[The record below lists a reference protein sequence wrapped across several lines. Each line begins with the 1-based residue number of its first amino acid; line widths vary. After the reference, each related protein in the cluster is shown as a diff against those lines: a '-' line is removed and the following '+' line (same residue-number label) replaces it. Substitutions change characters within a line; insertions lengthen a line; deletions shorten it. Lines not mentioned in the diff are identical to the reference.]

1 MRKEAENLLKQA
13 ESDLRNAKLL
23 FANNAYDI
31 VAFLSH
37 QIAEKAVKAYIVE
50 KKSELPPKT
59 HNLKELADVAG
70 VPIKISLYL
79 RDLTP
84 HYIVSRYPDA
94 SGGVPAELY
103 TEQTAKELLEK
114 AEEVL
119 KWAKSAL

>member
-1 MRKEAENLLKQA
+1 MRKEAENFLSQA

-23 FANNAYDI
+23 FENEAYDL

-37 QIAEKAVKAYIVE
+37 QIAEKAIKAYLI
-50 KKSELPPKT
+50 KKKNELPPKT
-59 HNLKELADVAG
+59 HNLKELADAAG

-94 SGGVPAELY
+94 SNGIPAELY
-103 TEQTAKELLEK
+103 TKQTARDLLEK
-114 AEEVL
+114 ATEVL
-119 KWAKSAL
+119 KWVKEML